1 SLRRWRCRGRASCRQ
16 LLQARCRF
24 DGAAVL
30 PCERYRGFNERNE
43 QRMRPIRA
51 GFELRVVL
59 GAEIERVVGDLR
71 DLDKPSVRRE
81 AREAHPVT
89 LQQLPVR
96 VVELE
101 TMTMALEDDWLSV
114 RACGDRAGLEHARI
128 AAEAHRSALIADVA
142 LFRQQVDH
150 RVRRESVELG

>member
-1 SLRRWRCRGRASCRQ
+1 
-16 LLQARCRF
+16 
-24 DGAAVL
+24 
-30 PCERYRGFNERNE
+30 
-43 QRMRPIRA
+43 MRPIRA
-51 GFELRVVL
+51 RFELRVVL

-101 TMTMALEDDWLSV
+101 TMTMALEGDWLSV
-114 RACGDRAGLEHARI
+114 RACGDRAGLERGRM
-128 AAEAHRSALIADVA
+128 AAEALRIALIGDVA
-142 LFRQQVDH
+142 VLRQRVVH
-150 RVRRESVELG
+150 RVGSGRVVIGW